1 MVPAMPTKAPAPPP
15 LDPIEALKH
24 IKTLARAGQ
33 DSDDPGALRKHME
46 MILALVDK
54 ALPRRRRTD
63 RHGD

>member
-1 MVPAMPTKAPAPPP
+1 MPTKSPAPPP

-33 DSDDPGALRKHME
+33 DAPDEAAAQKLFE
-46 MILALVDK
+46 MIVELVNK
-54 ALPRRRRTD
+54 ALPKKRSP

>member
-1 MVPAMPTKAPAPPP
+1 MPTKAPAPPS

-24 IKTLARAGQ
+24 IKTLARA
-33 DSDDPGALRKHME
+33 ALESGKNDIAQEHLE